1 LIVSDT
7 ASRSRDAQP
16 LQGIRVVAVEQAVA
30 APLCSRHLAD
40 LGADVVK
47 VERPDGGDF
56 ARGYD
61 SIVHGESAYFVWLNH
76 GKRSVTLDLGSTSGR
91 RALEALLGTADV
103 FVHNLGPGAIERLG
117 FGEGEIRSR
126 WPRLVSC
133 AISGFGATGPFRDH
147 KAFDLLLQAESG
159 LVSVTGSP
167 EGPARVGISVADI
180 SAGMYA
186 LAAILAALVERDRT
200 GEGTQLHVAM
210 LDGLAEWMAVPGLY
224 ERYTGVPPARL
235 GLHHPSIAP
244 YGPYGTRDGTVLIA
258 IQNEAQWRR
267 FCHQVLERPELGT
280 DERFSSN
287 ELRVAARDALDRA
300 IGDCFARLDRTEV
313 VERLE
318 AGDIPFASL
327 NSVKDLLDH
336 PQLAA
341 RARWIDI
348 ETPTGPAIAPRSPL
362 GDGNRIVPGPGDDTA
377 AILGDIGLDR

>member
-1 LIVSDT
+1 
-7 ASRSRDAQP
+7 
-16 LQGIRVVAVEQAVA
+16 VEQAVA

-40 LGADVVK
+40 LGAEVVK

-61 SIVHGESAYFVWLNH
+61 SSVHGESAYFVWLNH

-91 RALEALLGTADV
+91 EALEALLGTADV
-103 FVHNLGPGAIERLG
+103 FLHNLGPGAIERLG
-117 FGEGEIRSR
+117 FEEGELRSR

-133 AISGFGATGPFRDH
+133 AISGFGATGPFRDR

-200 GEGTQLHVAM
+200 GEGTQLHIAM

-224 ERYTGVPPARL
+224 ERYTGGPPARL

-244 YGPYGTRDGTVLIA
+244 YGPYGTRDGTVIIA
-258 IQNEAQWRR
+258 VQNDGQWRR
-267 FCHQVLERPELGT
+267 LCDRVLERPELGT
-280 DERFSSN
+280 DERFSNN
-287 ELRVAARDALDRA
+287 ERRVAERETLDRA
-300 IGDCFARLDRTEV
+300 IGECFGRLDRAEIV
-313 VERLE
+313 GRLE

-327 NSVKDLLDH
+327 NSVRDLLDH

-362 GDGNRIVPGPGDDTA
+362 GDGSRVVPGPGDDTA
-377 AILGDIGLDR
+377 AVLRDLGQIDD